1 MKILLAEDHP
11 LFREGLRLILE
22 QDVPGATVIECET
35 LAATL
40 ATLRDG
46 PDVDLLIL
54 DMQLSDSSGLDG
66 FLALR
71 EKFPILPTLI
81 ISASEEGDIIRSA
94 LSMGASGYLPKS
106 AAPQT
111 FRAALKL
118 VLAGEV
124 YVPVILA
131 TAGVTTRKGRQLIS
145 LTPRETQVLG
155 LLARDR
161 SNSEIAT
168 ELGVAENTVRVHV
181 VNILRN
187 LKAHNRG
194 EAVRI
199 AAELNLIEGRSA
211 PA

>member
-11 LFREGLRLILE
+11 LFREGLRRILE
-22 QDVPGATVIECET
+22 QDVAGSVVIECET

-40 ATLRDG
+40 AALRDD

-94 LSMGASGYLPKS
+94 LAMGASGYLPKS

-118 VLAGEV
+118 VLSGEI
-124 YVPVILA
+124 YVPVVLA
-131 TAGVTTRKGRQLIS
+131 TAGLQQRKGRQSIG
-145 LTPRETQVLG
+145 LTPRETQVLE

-161 SNSEIAT
+161 TNSEIAA

-187 LKAHNRG
+187 LKAHNRS

-199 AAELNLIEGRSA
+199 AIDLNLIEGRSA
-211 PA
+211 SA